1 MKTKTFLWQKV
12 YGACIAAIVALSL
25 ASCSGGEEEII
36 PENKPDDSEVKGDV
50 TFTLE
55 TTGATGSG
63 TAASP
68 IVVETGDRLNMTI
81 NQENRYTDPDGTLH
95 TCKPVATIKLHA
107 ETDTV
112 VAHDLQA
119 LLAVAGAPDTKSAS
133 EGSNPQR
140 NQTTQT
146 FAIGGQQVV
155 FDLSHEVYSIAGA
168 AAKAVELPYL
178 KPGEARFGS
187 SDAAETRAAAS
198 LSAISVRPLGLTRA
212 ETITDSTMY
221 EVDIRFSLDLE
232 SVHTAAASKTPLNF
246 SVKYVGIVETVT
258 ELQDPVAGLSCSWS
272 KGGAAVSLPLTWDAT
287 QQKTMT
293 LTLDQ
298 TATYTNMFGNTI
310 TCNPK
315 AQVVLTAAKDTVWA
329 DKTETLEQKGILS
342 EPTLTATG
350 ENPTENTRGY
360 TYVVNGQ
367 TLTFDLGWQS
377 GLIVADADINEP
389 ITMPNARF
397 GELTLKDVKVEER
410 PDEAMKARGISLY
423 TVTTTFGLEV
433 VSEGLAEEKREAV
446 EIVATYVAAIEPKLV
461 RVTYK
466 RDWEW
471 VEPHDNMALFYYAK
485 VHRTRHYSNGESYTD
500 TFMDGGH
507 MAAKGVTFF
516 SQSFNPLITSDW
528 EGNNEFLLY
537 DGEVHGST
545 SNSDSVWVFGRTKRL
560 YGPEN
565 MTFSWNADVY
575 YNEFNGD
582 PTGTWEIYESFGR
595 YYDDQNLTLDDDVIV
610 EGDIEPV
617 VPENLRNRR
626 SGWYVDNP
634 EWVHYVR
641 VFLYTI
647 SITNTYISDR
657 RYDQYLLIDGQM
669 ITFTDK
675 ELRPDPEFK
684 YWWEDLPEGGW
695 VFHHELFM
703 KYLGRNFYAAAH
715 DTVLY
720 NPSTPPEASIRK
732 KTE

>member
-1 MKTKTFLWQKV
+1 M

-25 ASCSGGEEEII
+25 ASCSGGEEKEII

-50 TFTLE
+50 TFTLK

-81 NQENRYTDPDGTLH
+81 SQENRYTDPDGTLH

-133 EGSNPQR
+133 EGNNPQR

-146 FAIGGQQVV
+146 FTIGGQQVV
-155 FDLSHEVYSIAGA
+155 FDLSHEVYSTAGA
-168 AAKAVELPYL
+168 AAKTVELPYL

-258 ELQDPVAGLSCSWS
+258 ELQDPVAGLSYSWS

-287 QQKTMT
+287 RQKTMT

-461 RVTYK
+461 KVTYK

-507 MAAKGVTFF
+507 MASMGLALYRKEGDKIDWYDYDLSLDVGPQHEVDLGD
-516 SQSFNPLITSDW
+516 SIWVKSRTSI
-528 EGNNEFLLY
+528 L
-537 DGEVHGST
+537 T
-545 SNSDSVWVFGRTKRL
+545 
-560 YGPEN
+560 
-565 MTFSWNADVY
+565 
-575 YNEFNGD
+575 GD
-582 PTGTWEIYESFGR
+582 PTIDFSFDKDLWDYTEEGYTIGHWKNYTSFGR

-610 EGDIEPV
+610 EGDIYAPI
-617 VPENLRNRR
+617 PDSLQDRR
-626 SGWYVDNP
+626 SGWYVHRTNIAHRVSYTFAIVDVAP
-634 EWVHYVR
+634 FWVAD
-641 VFLYTI
+641 
-647 SITNTYISDR
+647 S
-657 RYDQYLLIDGQM
+657 RYDQYLLLDGYMFTFIDK
-669 ITFTDK
+669 D
-675 ELRPDPEFK
+675 LRPDPVFRDWSETI
-684 YWWEDLPEGGW
+684 PGGW
-695 VFHHELFM
+695 VFGTELKM
-703 KYLGRNFYAAAH
+703 QYLGRNFSATAI
-715 DTVLY
+715 DTVLF